1 MTSSHHTSLPLL
13 GVMSEEN
20 GRRVNKVAVA
30 HDEQS
35 AVLSYVSLNRF
46 LTSHLF
52 HLWGLRLL
60 SLPGE
65 RFPVGEA
72 GEGKCQRCH
81 FYLRLRGSFLKAF
94 IFFLF

>member
-1 MTSSHHTSLPLL
+1 
-13 GVMSEEN
+13 MSEEN

-72 GEGKCQRCH
+72 GEGK
-81 FYLRLRGSFLKAF
+81 
-94 IFFLF
+94 

>member
-20 GRRVNKVAVA
+20 GRRVAVA

-35 AVLSYVSLNRF
+35 AVLSYVSLNCF
-46 LTSHLF
+46 LTSRLF

-94 IFFLF
+94 IFVLF